1 MTERVF
7 YEVATLQ
14 PPSAPFAVVAIYPDR
29 REGSGCSCIV
39 QSLHYDEV
47 DADAA
52 LAALSQ
58 STAGE
63 DGA

>member
-29 REGSGCSCIV
+29 REGNGCACIV
-39 QSLHYDEV
+39 QSLHHDEV
-47 DADAA
+47 EANEARAA
-52 LAALSQ
+52 LAPEGDAR
-58 STAGE
+58 
-63 DGA
+63 